1 MMAIELAAHFHVD
14 PDVMLAKRVSHLNR
28 LWEWTT
34 DVVDKQVEHRRRN
47 QRDAERDR
55 DR

>member
-1 MMAIELAAHFHVD
+1 MAIELAMQFRVD
-14 PDVMLAKRVSHLNR
+14 PDVMFAKRVSHLNR

-34 DVVDKQVEHRRRN
+34 DVVDKRN
-47 QRDAERDR
+47 EIISRNKRDAQRDR